1 MIDVDAA
8 GGHWFHFGF
17 HPSFT
22 LRAPHLLR
30 PFGTLRGAFLSLVTL
45 TQCHGCLACRAHI
58 PFVFIALHSF
68 TLLAFSFR
76 FASTPFSSIR
86 LHFFHQMFV
95 TQSSFITLIAYTA
108 GIAAS
113 SPFILSPFHSL
124 TLLVSFHYNSIHR
137 FESFI
142 P

>member
-1 MIDVDAA
+1 MLQWLTAICRFGSHLTPFVQSS
-8 GGHWFHFGF
+8 FHYIQS
-17 HPSFT
+17 SFT
-22 LRAPHLLR
+22 AR
-30 PFGTLRGAFLSLVTL
+30 PCTHSFFLRGT
-45 TQCHGCLACRAHI
+45 CLACRACI